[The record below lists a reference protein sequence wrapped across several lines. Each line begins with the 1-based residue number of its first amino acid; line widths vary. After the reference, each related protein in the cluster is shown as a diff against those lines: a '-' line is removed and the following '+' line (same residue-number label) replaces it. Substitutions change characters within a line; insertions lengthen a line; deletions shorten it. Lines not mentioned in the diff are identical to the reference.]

1 MMIINDDSRV
11 VNKLAASLTDDARVI
26 IYDHYMFTVQATG
39 LTRINNYIAHK
50 ACQGQMLWPIW
61 LPLH

>member
-11 VNKLAASLTDDARVI
+11 INKFEASLTDDARVI
-26 IYDHYMFTVQATG
+26 IYDHHMFTVQATG

-50 ACQGQMLWPIW
+50 AYQGQTLWLIW
-61 LPLH
+61 PLLH